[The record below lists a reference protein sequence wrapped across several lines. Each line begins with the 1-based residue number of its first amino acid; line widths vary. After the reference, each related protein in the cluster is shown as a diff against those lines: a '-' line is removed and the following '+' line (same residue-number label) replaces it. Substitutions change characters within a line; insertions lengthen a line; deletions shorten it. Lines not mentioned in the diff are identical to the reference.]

1 MRSMIPMALLVAV
14 SLTVAPVFA
23 ASSDDVPSEQQ
34 AIEALEAK
42 ASQAQPRDQCFLYAE
57 IMHRM
62 TELSLR
68 QYAAG
73 DVSRAAMLLKQV
85 QQLSHKVHLS
95 VARNDKR
102 LKHAE
107 LLLSSTAFRLTELLH
122 SSDYQDQPLIRQT
135 IADVNQAQDDAM
147 MQVFSK

>member
-1 MRSMIPMALLVAV
+1 MRSTISMALLLALSLVA
-14 SLTVAPVFA
+14 APVFA
-23 ASSDDVPSEQQ
+23 ASSDDLPAEQQ

-42 ASQAQPRDQCFLYAE
+42 ANQAQPRDQCFLYAE

-62 TELSLR
+62 TDLSMR

-73 DVSRAAMLLKQV
+73 NAARALSLLKQI
-85 QQLSHKVHLS
+85 QQISHKVHLS

-107 LLLSSTAFRLTELLH
+107 ILLSSTAFHLTEMLH
-122 SSDYQDQPLIRQT
+122 SSEYEDRPVIKQT
-135 IADVNQAQDDAM
+135 IADVNKAQDAAM
-147 MQVFSK
+147 MQVFNQ